1 MNKWRHN
8 KRGLTLIEIM
18 VMVIMIGVLA
28 LLGLRLYNANQQ
40 QKAKNA
46 VIEAMQN
53 IENYN
58 AVVKANCGTIQTL
71 IQVEL
76 ADLDYKT
83 VKSHLTDKG
92 GDIFFYESGI
102 QIPGGGLQTR
112 NGSIQEGWVVVSF
125 DDTRERFLI
134 NGNAFNGTNV
144 LTEPLVARH

>member
-1 MNKWRHN
+1 
-8 KRGLTLIEIM
+8 
-18 VMVIMIGVLA
+18 MIGVLA

-76 ADLDYKT
+76 LDSDYKT
-83 VKSHLTDKG
+83 VKSHLTNG
-92 GDIFFYESGI
+92 GRRYI
-102 QIPGGGLQTR
+102 L
-112 NGSIQEGWVVVSF
+112 
-125 DDTRERFLI
+125 L
-134 NGNAFNGTNV
+134 
-144 LTEPLVARH
+144 